1 MRSLVSFLVVFLCAC
16 VGRDVEA
23 RKTFPGRRMGELEA
37 LHVGNK
43 IPQTT
48 AKRMHLCPRERLVVD
63 YRCLRRRW
71 LCVGTGI
78 FRYVT
83 EMHCCPG
90 YAREPGL
97 VGCPRD
103 LYTSNKTLLEAIT
116 DLGLTK
122 FAGMLNQSDEVFLHR
137 SAIGPLT
144 VFAPKDSAFGG
155 TTVSISGEK
164 IAKEVASRMVQEHVV
179 EGKMVYHAI
188 KTNQL
193 LQTMAPGQT
202 LRAAW
207 APDRETLVIQGAI
220 ITSENKPFRNGIIH
234 VINHVIKPS
243 LPATVTQYLH
253 GTGQFTTFASLMRKL
268 GTELTGHV
276 TVFAPSDQAFE
287 RIHRRFLQMVTNN
300 VDCLKPFVNFHIVE
314 RSLYTGGIRHRVD
327 VTSRNGYRVH
337 LTRHAS
343 TIIIE
348 ESLITTPDVT
358 LKNGIVHVISDVM
371 IAPAIS
377 FLGPF
382 DLAKIHGARKFADFV
397 RSHNLKHII
406 AAAETG
412 PYTLLAPSDHA
423 MELASDVIS
432 HMTRSKMK
440 LEAFV
445 RRHLLPKK
453 LSVAEMHD
461 GDRIRTM
468 ARTNR
473 TDEMVT
479 VNWYSNRE
487 ILAVGGACVTRPNRE
502 VCSGVTHII
511 NRVILPT
518 TGTVS
523 HSLVTRPRFKL
534 LTKALR
540 AAKLDK
546 YLQNT
551 NAITLFAPSD
561 KAFRRLGKRKLFRL
575 MKNVKK
581 LRRVLLSHM
590 VSGVVYSCM
599 LRHDKLETLTSKSLR
614 VVVSGE
620 HMKVNGIVVRM
631 RDLPATNGVI
641 YELDAILSL

>member
-1 MRSLVSFLVVFLCAC
+1 
-16 VGRDVEA
+16 
-23 RKTFPGRRMGELEA
+23 
-37 LHVGNK
+37 
-43 IPQTT
+43 
-48 AKRMHLCPRERLVVD
+48 
-63 YRCLRRRW
+63 
-71 LCVGTGI
+71 
-78 FRYVT
+78 
-83 EMHCCPG
+83 MHCCPG

-207 APDRETLVIQGAI
+207 APDREICLHSASRFYCNSNQACKQSQNLLLFPSDNTLFPAIIICVSVRLKPSLPSSRSGQVAKTLVIQGAI

-358 LKNGIVHVISDVM
+358 LKDGIVHVISDVM

-487 ILAVGGACVTRPNRE
+487 ILAVGGACVTRPNRA